1 MQAYKAMCTPEFY
14 CFDGDLKL
22 CYHGRFDDSRPGTSK
37 PVTGKEL
44 RRALDAMIV
53 PYPTCDVDLVICE
66 FSFLFLCKFLLL
78 AYVAV

>member
-44 RRALDAMIV
+44 RRALDAMINGEPV
-53 PYPTCDVDLVICE
+53 PTAKPSMGCSIKWHPGQE
-66 FSFLFLCKFLLL
+66 P
-78 AYVAV
+78 AYF